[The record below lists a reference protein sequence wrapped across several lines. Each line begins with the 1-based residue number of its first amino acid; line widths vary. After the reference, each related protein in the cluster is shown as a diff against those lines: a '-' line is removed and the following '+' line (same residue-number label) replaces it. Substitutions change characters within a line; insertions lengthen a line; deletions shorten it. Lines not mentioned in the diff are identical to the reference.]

1 MGTTIRFS
9 ARTLIDF
16 TATAL
21 ARVGLSEEDARRGA
35 EILVDADLMGIDSHG
50 IAHLNAHRGYV
61 PGIKAGLVNP
71 QPTIRVERETAATAL
86 LDGDRGFGLTVGH
99 YAMRLAIA
107 KAREAGCG
115 MVTVRNSRHFGAA
128 GYYALMAVPEA
139 MIGMAMTN
147 AAPWMVPTFAKQKM
161 IGTNPIA
168 VAAPAGSEQ
177 PFLCDLATT
186 AVAMGKLEIA
196 EREGKPIPPGW
207 ALDENAQSTVDI
219 ERVRRGGGGLTPLGS
234 TATTSSY
241 KGYALGQVVDLFC
254 GILSGAGFS
263 MILERGTSA
272 AGHFFGAWRVDAF
285 RDPAEF
291 KAMMDE
297 MQRMFRTAEP
307 APDAERVLLPGQ
319 REFETRAER
328 EQHGIPLH
336 ESVVKT
342 LTDLAEDL
350 DIPAPQPL
358 AGAAAGRGS

>member
-1 MGTTIRFS
+1 MGTTLRFS
-9 ARTLIDF
+9 AKDLIDF

-35 EILVDADLMGIDSHG
+35 EILVDADRMGIDSHG

-61 PGIKAGLVNP
+61 PGIKAGTVNP
-71 QPTIRVERETAATAL
+71 RPNIRVVRETAATAL
-86 LDGDRGFGLTVGH
+86 LDGDRGFGPTVGH
-99 YAMRLAIA
+99 YAMRLAMR
-107 KAREAGCG
+107 KAGEAGCG
-115 MVTVRNSRHFGAA
+115 MVSVRNSRHFGAA
-128 GYYALMAVPEA
+128 GYYALMAVDDD

-147 AAPWMVPTFAKQKM
+147 ASPWMVPTNARHRM

-168 VAAPAGSEQ
+168 VAAPAGTEQ

-196 EREGKPIPPGW
+196 EREGKAIPPGW
-207 ALDENAQSTVDI
+207 ALDENAQGTVDI

-254 GILSGAGFS
+254 GLLSGAGFS

-285 RDPAEF
+285 RDVAEF
-291 KAMMDE
+291 KAMIDE
-297 MQRMFRTAEP
+297 MQRTFRTAEP
-307 APDAERVLLPGQ
+307 APGAERVLLPGQ
-319 REFETRAER
+319 REFEARSER
-328 EQHGIPLH
+328 ERDGIPLH

-342 LTDLAEDL
+342 LADLAAEL
-350 DIPAPQPL
+350 GIAAPQPL
-358 AGAAAGRGS
+358 ASQTPVS